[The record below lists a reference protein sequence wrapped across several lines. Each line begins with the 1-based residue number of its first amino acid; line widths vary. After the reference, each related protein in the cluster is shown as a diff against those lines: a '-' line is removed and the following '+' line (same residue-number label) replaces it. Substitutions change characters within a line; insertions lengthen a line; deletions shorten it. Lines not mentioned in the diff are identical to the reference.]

1 MAKPKRTKWWT
12 SLRWLLLLPIPALWC
27 VFEHYTWLTFLEN
40 KSVDWRFEYRG
51 EIDSPVKLVYL
62 DVDTLSIDQIGNMPW
77 TRDLY
82 SRVAEA
88 LLQEAGAKAVAF
100 DFVFSDAG
108 LAQSADIR
116 QLARS
121 NLEFGRFLQKSP
133 PVVLAA
139 SYGGWQF
146 IGVDG
151 KRRERA
157 LKLLADHTDR
167 RPIAEVEPPEL
178 PAFQVSAD
186 PAKPNLY
193 TPPVAVGLIDSLRNG
208 TRAVAAWAPSNL
220 GPYYHMSV
228 QLARLYWDLGR
239 EGVRV
244 REGALEFIRPDGT
257 LVRSVPLVDG
267 QVLEVNWF
275 TRWYSPR
282 TPHDEFARALIF
294 AEGLKSDDAKERAE
308 AKEYFANPAFKD
320 AVVLVG
326 PVDPLLQD
334 IAPTSL
340 DANPVPKVGLHG
352 NLLKTIVSGL
362 TLKRIEPWM
371 KYAMVFGVTAIVTIF
386 AMAAGARSLFGKVMA
401 VLAMALYAALT
412 FHLFKL
418 EHIVLPFAAPL
429 GAALCTS
436 FAGLVWQA
444 IEEQREKGRIRG
456 MFSAYVSPQYVT
468 QIIESDEELQLGG
481 HDAEITAYFS
491 DIQSFST
498 FSEKL
503 GSGPLVA
510 LMNEYLTACTDIVQ
524 AQGGTLDKY
533 IGDAVVAFFGAPVPF
548 KDHAYRACV
557 ATQLVHR
564 KLTELR
570 EKWRSEGE
578 KWPEIVWNMQ
588 SRIGV
593 NSGTCVVGNMGSR
606 SRFNYTM
613 MGDDVNLAARMESG
627 AKFWGSYTMCTEVT
641 RAACIEHGGDRVV
654 FRALGRIVVKG
665 RTRPVPIYE
674 IVGLKEHVTDQTR
687 ECIALFEQGLARYYA
702 RDWAGALALFAK
714 SRELEP
720 NIPGKTPG
728 VVSNPSLVYLEK
740 IVPEAIEEPPPAE
753 WDGRYIMKEK

>member
-27 VFEHYTWLTFLEN
+27 VLEHYKVLTFLEN
-40 KSVDWRFEYRG
+40 KSIDWRFEYRG
-51 EIDSPVKLVYL
+51 EIDSPVKVVYL
-62 DVDTLSIDQIGNMPW
+62 DVDTLSIDTIGNMPW

-88 LLQEAGAKAVAF
+88 LLMEAGAKAVAF

-108 LAQSADIR
+108 IAQSADAKL
-116 QLARS
+116 LARG
-121 NLEFGRFLQKSP
+121 NQEFGRFLQKQP

-151 KRRERA
+151 KKRERA
-157 LKLLADHTDR
+157 LKLLADHMDR
-167 RPIAEVEPPEL
+167 RQIEEVEPPEI

-186 PAKPNLY
+186 PSKPNLY
-193 TPPVAVGLIDSLRNG
+193 TPPVAVGLIDSLQNG
-208 TRAVAAWAPSNL
+208 TRAVAAWAPSNR
-220 GPYYHMSV
+220 GSYYHMAV
-228 QLARLYWDLGR
+228 QLARLYWGIERDGL
-239 EGVRV
+239 RV
-244 REGALEFIRPDGT
+244 REGRLEFVRPDG
-257 LVRSVPLVDG
+257 SVVQSLPLIDG
-267 QVLEVNWF
+267 QILEVNWF

-294 AEGLKSDDAKERAE
+294 AEGLKSEDAKERAE
-308 AKEYFANPAFKD
+308 AKEYFANPAFHD

-340 DANPVPKVGLHG
+340 DPNPVPKVGLHG

-371 KYAMVFGVTAIVTIF
+371 KDVMVFGVAGIVTIF

-418 EHIVLPFAAPL
+418 EHIVLPFTAPL

-436 FAGLVWQA
+436 FVGLVWQA
-444 IEEQREKGRIRG
+444 IEEQREKGRIKG
-456 MFSAYVSPQYVT
+456 MFGTYVSSDYVNMLV
-468 QIIESDEELQLGG
+468 DAEEPPQLGG

-503 GSGPLVA
+503 GSGPLVE

-533 IGDAVVAFFGAPVPF
+533 IGDAVVSFFGAPVPF

-564 KLTELR
+564 KLGELR
-570 EKWRSEGE
+570 EKWRSEGG

-606 SRFNYTM
+606 ARFNYTM

-627 AKFWGSYTMCTEVT
+627 AKFWG
-641 RAACIEHGGDRVV
+641 
-654 FRALGRIVVKG
+654 
-665 RTRPVPIYE
+665 
-674 IVGLKEHVTDQTR
+674 
-687 ECIALFEQGLARYYA
+687 
-702 RDWAGALALFAK
+702 
-714 SRELEP
+714 
-720 NIPGKTPG
+720 
-728 VVSNPSLVYLEK
+728 
-740 IVPEAIEEPPPAE
+740 
-753 WDGRYIMKEK
+753 